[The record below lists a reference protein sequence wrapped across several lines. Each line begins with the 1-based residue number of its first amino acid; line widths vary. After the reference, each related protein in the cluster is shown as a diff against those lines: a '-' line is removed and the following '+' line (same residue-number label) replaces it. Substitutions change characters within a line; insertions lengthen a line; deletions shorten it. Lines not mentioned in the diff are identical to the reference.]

1 MRSEMLRNSIPAS
14 MTTFVMLVLSAAC
27 LYWAKPVLVPAALA
41 ILLSILLT
49 PVVIWLQRHGLNRGF
64 AVGMAVGMA
73 GLFIVVVGWVIAAQ
87 LVGLAEQLPTYQSNI
102 SSKIAAVRASS
113 KNSLITRWDAFVREI
128 SAEATK
134 PPEPDPSSGA
144 TPAVEVPPIPVRIMD
159 DGWHWDNLPNASSI
173 AGLIEPIA
181 VGGLVLVLVIYLL
194 FNREDVR
201 NRLLCLLGD
210 GQMTRTTRAIDD
222 AGRRISRFLL
232 MQFVLNASFGVFIG
246 SCLSLLGLPYALF
259 WGIWAAFMRY
269 IPLIGPWI
277 LAAFP
282 IALSLLT
289 ADGWQ
294 QPLMVMTLFVVAEV
308 LVNLVIEPWLYG
320 QSIGVSQGALLF
332 AIAFWTWLWGM
343 PGLMLAAPLT
353 VCLAVLG
360 RHVPA
365 LKIFDIVL
373 GDEPTLTTEMQFYQR
388 LLARDQDE
396 ASELLQKQM
405 KMNSLVNIYDEICVP
420 ALVAANRDEVNGLI
434 SDTEQQRIAEM
445 IRDLV
450 EENAI
455 PVEQDAVSDAPDES
469 VAAADE
475 ASRLV
480 VLCHPAR
487 NHSDEIAL
495 ELFQKLID
503 PRVYECEVLTRSHLV
518 TQIIEQIEITQA
530 SVFCITALPPGGLAH
545 TRLLSKRLRQRFPSL
560 KILVARWGI
569 LADEREQNAE
579 QVHSSGA
586 DYLSGTMEETCAQ
599 LLNVARL
606 DRHPAPGAAIEAA
619 NRLETVVG

>member
-1 MRSEMLRNSIPAS
+1 MRSESLRNSIPAS

-49 PVVIWLQRHGLNRGF
+49 PIVIWMQRQGLNRGF
-64 AVGMAVGMA
+64 AVGMAVGMT
-73 GLFIVVVGWVIAAQ
+73 GLFTLVVGWVIAAQ

-102 SSKIAAVRASS
+102 SRKIAAVRASS

-134 PPEPDPSSGA
+134 AAEPDPTTGA
-144 TPAVEVPPIPVRIMD
+144 PAAVEIPPIPVRIMD

-181 VGGLVLVLVIYLL
+181 VGGLILVLVIYLL

-222 AGRRISRFLL
+222 AGQRISRFLL
-232 MQFVLNASFGVFIG
+232 MQFVLNSSFGVFIG
-246 SCLSLLGLPYALF
+246 ACLYVVGLPYALF

-294 QPLMVMTLFVVAEV
+294 QPLLVVTLFVVAEV

-332 AIAFWTWLWGM
+332 AIAFWTWLWGV

-373 GDEPTLTTEMQFYQR
+373 GDEPTLTSEMQFYQR
-388 LLARDQDE
+388 LLAHDQDE
-396 ASELLQKQM
+396 ASELFQKQV
-405 KMNSLVNIYDEICVP
+405 KMHSLVEVYDETCIP
-420 ALVAANRDEVNGLI
+420 SLVAANRDEVNGLI
-434 SDTEQQRIAEM
+434 SDAEQQRIAEM

-450 EENAI
+450 EIHAMSVDQEAF
-455 PVEQDAVSDAPDES
+455 PDAPDES
-469 VAAADE
+469 IVAANT

-487 NHSDEIAL
+487 SQSDEIAL
-495 ELFQKLID
+495 ELFQRLID
-503 PRVYECEVLTRSHLV
+503 PRIYDCEVLTRSHLV
-518 TQIIEQIEITQA
+518 TQIIEQIEGTHA
-530 SVFCITALPPGGLAH
+530 NVFCIAALPPGGLAH
-545 TRLLSKRLRQRFPSL
+545 ARLLSKRLRRRFPSL
-560 KILVARWGI
+560 KIIVARWGM
-569 LADEREQNAE
+569 LADEYEQTAE

-586 DYLSGTMEETCAQ
+586 DHLSGTMEETCAQ
-599 LLNVARL
+599 LLNIARL
-606 DRHPAPGAAIEAA
+606 DRLPAPGSVVEAA
-619 NRLETVVG
+619 NRLETIAG